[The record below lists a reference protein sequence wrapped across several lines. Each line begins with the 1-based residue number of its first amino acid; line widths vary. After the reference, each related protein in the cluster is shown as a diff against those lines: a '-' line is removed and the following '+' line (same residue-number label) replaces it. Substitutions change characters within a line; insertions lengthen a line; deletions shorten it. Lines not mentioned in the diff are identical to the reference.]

1 MRETRLSGLMRGARP
16 LPRAYSTSHPLDE
29 SPAVAG
35 GIPFYVFHFSAAAMR
50 SSAAITFSRL
60 LKALMRT

>member
-1 MRETRLSGLMRGARP
+1 
-16 LPRAYSTSHPLDE
+16 
-29 SPAVAG
+29 
-35 GIPFYVFHFSAAAMR
+35 VFHFSAAAMR